1 MSPLVCFRGLGYN
14 VIWFFMPAVSRRLFY
29 DRIIRLKGRYSL
41 YLFRFLK
48 GKYMD
53 QNNNS
58 GDSYEFISET
68 IKKRPINK
76 KRAFLKFL
84 FTVFLAVVFGIVA
97 CFTYVL
103 LLPRV
108 QEFIYANEVNFIKL
122 MDTSDPDEQEQEVKL
137 AESEDHE
144 ETVNEAENSIET
156 EPSVK
161 EKEEKKGEAE
171 EESSGNI
178 ENSSVKEPAEPAEN
192 TTEQAKTDTFERE
205 PEDIKEDI
213 SLSQETETEPE
224 EKAPSDPMLTV
235 TGESVQA
242 GAPLEKQFEINDYTL
257 LYQKIGSVADE
268 ARKCIVT
275 VTAIYSD
282 SDWFQNIYESK
293 HQTTGVILADNG
305 KELLIIAKTR
315 VIEDADDIQVTFYDG
330 LKLSGTLKKSDKN
343 TDLSAVAVEL
353 SQIDEED
360 RHNYTMAELGNSRS
374 RSIKG
379 KPVIALGDPLGV
391 NDSMAIG
398 QITSGSVVVDKTDS
412 NVSLLTTDIYGST
425 NASGVLCDFDGKVL
439 GIICHDGNTQDVK
452 NLIRAYSITDIKS
465 TIEKILN
472 GQDIAYLGIE
482 GTDVTDEISD
492 TYGIPKGAYVTQVVV
507 DSPAMKAGIQNGDVI
522 VKLGTKDINSFT
534 DYKEAMLKSQPKD
547 ATTVTI
553 KRLGREE
560 YVDISYE
567 VVLGKL

>member
-1 MSPLVCFRGLGYN
+1 
-14 VIWFFMPAVSRRLFY
+14 
-29 DRIIRLKGRYSL
+29 
-41 YLFRFLK
+41 
-48 GKYMD
+48 MD
-53 QNNNS
+53 QNNSS

-122 MDTSDPDEQEQEVKL
+122 MDTSESDEQEQEVSL
-137 AESEDHE
+137 ASYDDDNE
-144 ETVNEAENSIET
+144 ETVKERNTAPEAKPPVEEKA
-156 EPSVK
+156 E
-161 EKEEKKGEAE
+161 EKEEDKAE
-171 EESSGNI
+171 STDNPDKNAE
-178 ENSSVKEPAEPAEN
+178 KEPAQEAEVTGEPD
-192 TTEQAKTDTFERE
+192 KTDLLKQVS
-205 PEDIKEDI
+205 EDEEKDI
-213 SLSQETETEPE
+213 SLSHEAEPE
-224 EKAPSDPMLTV
+224 EKEPSDTMLTV

-242 GAPLEKQFEINDYTL
+242 GAPLEKEFEINDYTL

-268 ARKCIVT
+268 AKKSIVT

-305 KELLIIAKTR
+305 KELLIIAKTS

-353 SQIDEED
+353 SQIDEQG

-412 NVSLLTTDIYGST
+412 NVSILTTDIYGST

-492 TYGIPKGAYVTQVVV
+492 TYGIPKGAYVTQVVL

-522 VKLGTKDINSFT
+522 VKLGTKDIYSFT

-567 VVLGKL
+567 VVLDKL

>member
-1 MSPLVCFRGLGYN
+1 
-14 VIWFFMPAVSRRLFY
+14 
-29 DRIIRLKGRYSL
+29 
-41 YLFRFLK
+41 
-48 GKYMD
+48 MD

-137 AESEDHE
+137 TASEDQYE
-144 ETVNEAENSIET
+144 ETVNETENSIEAK
-156 EPSVK
+156 PSVK
-161 EKEEKKGEAE
+161 EKEEENGEAE
-171 EESSGNI
+171 EETTRDI
-178 ENSSVKEPAEPAEN
+178 ENGTVKEPAEPVEN
-192 TTEQAKTDTFERE
+192 TTEPAKTDSLEKE
-205 PEDIKEDI
+205 SEENNEDI
-213 SLSQETETEPE
+213 SLSQDIEAEPE

-305 KELLIIAKTR
+305 KELLIIAKTS

-353 SQIDEED
+353 SQIDEEG

>member
-1 MSPLVCFRGLGYN
+1 
-14 VIWFFMPAVSRRLFY
+14 
-29 DRIIRLKGRYSL
+29 
-41 YLFRFLK
+41 
-48 GKYMD
+48 MD
-53 QNNNS
+53 QNYNS

-84 FTVFLAVVFGIVA
+84 FTVFLGIVFGIAA

-122 MDTSDPDEQEQEVKL
+122 MDTSEAEEQEKEVSL
-137 AESEDHE
+137 ASTDEAEVDSAKETENSPEAEGVEEEGITDSEETVPENDDTPETPDKKEPEVVTEVTGEPADTETLKNESEDVMEEVSLAHEAEPEPENE
-144 ETVNEAENSIET
+144 ETT
-156 EPSVK
+156 
-161 EKEEKKGEAE
+161 
-171 EESSGNI
+171 
-178 ENSSVKEPAEPAEN
+178 
-192 TTEQAKTDTFERE
+192 
-205 PEDIKEDI
+205 
-213 SLSQETETEPE
+213 
-224 EKAPSDPMLTV
+224 DPMVTV

-242 GAPLEKQFEINDYTL
+242 GAEPEKQFEIDDYTL

-268 ARKCIVT
+268 ARKFIVT

-305 KELLIIAKTR
+305 KELLIIAKTS

-353 SQIDEED
+353 SQIDEEE
-360 RHNYTMAELGNSRS
+360 RHNYTMAELGNSSS

-391 NDSMAIG
+391 SDSMAIG
-398 QITSGSVVVDKTDS
+398 QITSNSVIVDKTDS

-425 NASGVLCDFDGKVL
+425 SASGVLCDFDGKVL

-492 TYGIPKGAYVTQVVV
+492 TYGIPKGAYVTQVVL

-522 VKLGTKDINSFT
+522 VKLGTKDIFSFS

>member
-1 MSPLVCFRGLGYN
+1 M
-14 VIWFFMPAVSRRLFY
+14 
-29 DRIIRLKGRYSL
+29 
-41 YLFRFLK
+41 
-48 GKYMD
+48 
-53 QNNNS
+53 
-58 GDSYEFISET
+58 
-68 IKKRPINK
+68 
-76 KRAFLKFL
+76 
-84 FTVFLAVVFGIVA
+84 
-97 CFTYVL
+97 
-103 LLPRV
+103 
-108 QEFIYANEVNFIKL
+108 
-122 MDTSDPDEQEQEVKL
+122 
-137 AESEDHE
+137 
-144 ETVNEAENSIET
+144 
-156 EPSVK
+156 
-161 EKEEKKGEAE
+161 
-171 EESSGNI
+171 
-178 ENSSVKEPAEPAEN
+178 
-192 TTEQAKTDTFERE
+192 
-205 PEDIKEDI
+205 
-213 SLSQETETEPE
+213 
-224 EKAPSDPMLTV
+224 
-235 TGESVQA
+235 
-242 GAPLEKQFEINDYTL
+242 
-257 LYQKIGSVADE
+257 
-268 ARKCIVT
+268 
-275 VTAIYSD
+275 
-282 SDWFQNIYESK
+282 
-293 HQTTGVILADNG
+293 
-305 KELLIIAKTR
+305 
-315 VIEDADDIQVTFYDG
+315 
-330 LKLSGTLKKSDKN
+330 
-343 TDLSAVAVEL
+343 AVEL

>member
-1 MSPLVCFRGLGYN
+1 
-14 VIWFFMPAVSRRLFY
+14 
-29 DRIIRLKGRYSL
+29 
-41 YLFRFLK
+41 
-48 GKYMD
+48 MD

-137 AESEDHE
+137 TASEDQYE
-144 ETVNEAENSIET
+144 ETVNETENSIEAK
-156 EPSVK
+156 PSVK
-161 EKEEKKGEAE
+161 EKEEEKGEAE
-171 EESSGNI
+171 EETTRDI
-178 ENSSVKEPAEPAEN
+178 ENGTVKEPAEPVEN
-192 TTEQAKTDTFERE
+192 TTEPAKTDSLEKE
-205 PEDIKEDI
+205 SEENNEDI
-213 SLSQETETEPE
+213 SLSQDIEAEPE
-224 EKAPSDPMLTV
+224 EKTPSDPMLTV

-305 KELLIIAKTR
+305 KELLIIAKTS

-353 SQIDEED
+353 SQIDEEG